1 VIRRVLARESSAM
14 TTMMPKVTMG
24 YGVLQCATTD
34 GVCRVMCSRGRLRLA
49 AEGSTLRCNMRP
61 SRGPLKDV
69 GDDDVSFSFFLFFGA
84 LFSIRHYAIQVLQV
98 EYVLALAYM
107 MRERWGR
114 GGRLAG
120 GLRRRLVV
128 ALARV
133 STRAIS

>member
-1 VIRRVLARESSAM
+1 MTMFLFRSS
-14 TTMMPKVTMG
+14 
-24 YGVLQCATTD
+24 
-34 GVCRVMCSRGRLRLA
+34 
-49 AEGSTLRCNMRP
+49 
-61 SRGPLKDV
+61 
-69 GDDDVSFSFFLFFGA
+69 FFFGA

-98 EYVLALAYM
+98 EYVLVLVYL